1 MAELATT
8 ELGCLAL
15 GGPAEGLRVFA
26 LSESGR
32 LAGGECALPP
42 ALALRR
48 LLRGERPFLLDGA
61 APADGLGRY
70 SFAGCDPR
78 ARLRIVDV
86 PQLGRDDAER
96 SDAAADGLHLL
107 GQERVRAPA
116 APVLRQIQCAVQA
129 WAPQVAVGLLDYELG
144 RAIELIPERAA
155 AAGLGTA
162 AVDLAAYDAL
172 YCYDALT
179 AHAVILATD
188 AEAAQR
194 LRRRLL
200 TPEPALPPL
209 PAALLRETTTQGEY
223 AHRIHRVLDYLRAGD
238 CYQVNLCHWLRAALP
253 VQAALP
259 AYLRL
264 RESAPA
270 PLGFYLQ
277 LDALP
282 PAPAGTP
289 GPVLLSNT
297 PERLVRYD
305 LTSGHLET
313 RPIKGTRRRGSRP
326 AQDQALIAEL
336 LASAKDQAEH
346 IMIVDLLRNDLGR
359 IARVG
364 SVQVQGLARCVTL
377 PTVHHLVSTVQ
388 AVPAPGIGLAQVLHA
403 LLPGG
408 SITGAPK
415 VRAMEIIDELEPHR
429 RGPFYGAVG
438 WLTPTAG
445 ELALNIRTAVVQG
458 GELTLAVGG
467 GVVLGS
473 SPDGEWHETQAK
485 AAAFQRILAH

>member
-1 MAELATT
+1 MAELKAAS
-8 ELGCLAL
+8 LGSLAR
-15 GGPAEGLRVFA
+15 GGPGLHLFT
-26 LSESGR
+26 LS
-32 LAGGECALPP
+32 GGSHKGSAADALPP
-42 ALALRR
+42 ELALRR
-48 LLRGERPFLLDGA
+48 LLRGARPFLLDGA

-70 SFAGCDPR
+70 SFAGCDPCD
-78 ARLRIVDV
+78 RLRIIDV
-86 PQLGRDDAER
+86 PQLGRSGAGG
-96 SDAAADGLHLL
+96 AAAAEGGQLL
-107 GQERVRAPA
+107 GQAGVQAPA
-116 APVLRQIQCAVQA
+116 AQLLRQLQHTVQS
-129 WAPQVAVGLLDYELG
+129 WSPQVAVGLLGYELG
-144 RAIELIPERAA
+144 RAIEVIPTCAA
-155 AAGLGTA
+155 ADGLGTA

-172 YCYDALT
+172 YRYDALT
-179 AHAVILATD
+179 GQAAILATD
-188 AEAAQR
+188 ADAAQR

-209 PAALLRETTTQGEY
+209 PATLLRETTSPKEY
-223 AHRIHRVLDYLRAGD
+223 ARRIGRVLEYLRAGD
-238 CYQVNLCHWLRAALP
+238 CYQVNLCHWLHARLIAA
-253 VQAALP
+253 AALP

-264 RESAPA
+264 RQSAPA
-270 PLGFYLQ
+270 PLGYYLQ

-289 GPVLLSNT
+289 GPILLSNT

-305 LTSGHLET
+305 LAAELVET
-313 RPIKGTRRRGSRP
+313 RPIKGTRRRGSDP
-326 AQDQALIAEL
+326 QTDAALIAEL
-336 LASAKDQAEH
+336 LASTKDQAEH

-388 AVPAPGIGLAQVLHA
+388 AAPAPGIGLAQVLHA

-415 VRAMEIIDELEPHR
+415 VRAMEIIDELEPRR

-438 WLTPTAG
+438 WLTPGAG
-445 ELALNIRTAVVQG
+445 ELALNIRTAVVQADT
-458 GELTLAVGG
+458 LTLAVGG
-467 GVVLGS
+467 GIVLGS
-473 SPDGEWHETQAK
+473 DPSDEWRETQAK

>member
-1 MAELATT
+1 MD
-8 ELGCLAL
+8 
-15 GGPAEGLRVFA
+15 GLREFA
-26 LSESGR
+26 LSGEGRRGAAESG
-32 LAGGECALPP
+32 LPP

-48 LLRGERPFLLDGA
+48 LSRGERPFLLDGA

-70 SFAGCDPR
+70 SYAGCDPT
-78 ARLRIVDV
+78 AQLRIVEV
-86 PQLGRDDAER
+86 PELTAEVPGRAGATE
-96 SDAAADGLHLL
+96 DGIYLV
-107 GQERVRAPA
+107 GQSGVQAPA
-116 APVLRQIQCAVQA
+116 AAVLRQIQQVVQA
-129 WAPQVAVGLLDYELG
+129 WSPQVAVGLLGYELG
-144 RAIELIPERAA
+144 RAIEVMPTRAA
-155 AAGLGTA
+155 ADGLGTA

-172 YCYDALT
+172 YRYDALT
-179 AHAVILATD
+179 AQAVILATD
-188 AEAAQR
+188 ADAAAR

-209 PAALLRETTTQGEY
+209 PGTALREQLTQLEY
-223 AHRIHRVLDYLRAGD
+223 ARRIGRVLDYLRAGD
-238 CYQVNLCHWLRAALP
+238 CYQVNLCHWLRATLATES
-253 VQAALP
+253 ALP

-264 RESAPA
+264 RDSAPA

-277 LDALP
+277 LAPLEA
-282 PAPAGTP
+282 APAASA

-305 LTSGHLET
+305 LVAGHLET
-313 RPIKGTRRRGSRP
+313 RPIKGTRRRGDGP
-326 AQDQALIAEL
+326 AADQALIAEL
-336 LASAKDQAEH
+336 IASAKDQAEH

-377 PTVHHLVSTVQ
+377 PTVHHLVSTVH
-388 AVPAPGIGLAQVLHA
+388 AVPAAGIGLAQVLHA

-415 VRAMEIIDELEPHR
+415 VRAMEIIDELEPQR

-445 ELALNIRTAVVQG
+445 ELALNIRTAVVHA

-473 SPDGEWHETQAK
+473 DPADEWRETQAK
-485 AAAFQRILAH
+485 AAAFQRIFTG